1 MSIESGVCT
10 DGGAWQMT
18 HDERVTRDM
27 TWRAEENRAV
37 RFLLHFM
44 TVTRVPRSATPNEN
58 LLAFAAT
65 VRVTE
70 KGAFHD
76 V

>member
-1 MSIESGVCT
+1 MQFYDS
-10 DGGAWQMT
+10 Q
-18 HDERVTRDM
+18 
-27 TWRAEENRAV
+27 
-37 RFLLHFM
+37 
-44 TVTRVPRSATPNEN
+44 PRSATPNEN

>member
-1 MSIESGVCT
+1 
-10 DGGAWQMT
+10 MT
-18 HDERVTRDM
+18 HDERVNTGYDVACRGKSRSPSAFF
-27 TWRAEENRAV
+27 TKFSHEQT
-37 RFLLHFM
+37 
-44 TVTRVPRSATPNEN
+44 TVDAIYDSQPRSATPNEN

>member
-1 MSIESGVCT
+1 VPRKIAQSAFFFTKFS
-10 DGGAWQMT
+10 
-18 HDERVTRDM
+18 H
-27 TWRAEENRAV
+27 EET
-37 RFLLHFM
+37 
-44 TVTRVPRSATPNEN
+44 TVDAFYDSQPRSATPNEN